1 MYPHPQI
8 NSISCRHQSNWILT
22 SPHHYIKCPHNQ
34 QATEPPRTKK
44 FDIRNEGMFAFVF
57 VLTAEGAMEPEA
69 KNALLSATPPSLLTE
84 PAPATPVSRGL
95 KSERVSSTWV

>member
-1 MYPHPQI
+1 
-8 NSISCRHQSNWILT
+8 
-22 SPHHYIKCPHNQ
+22 
-34 QATEPPRTKK
+34 
-44 FDIRNEGMFAFVF
+44 MFAFVF

-95 KSERVSSTWV
+95 RESSTWV